1 MNWRGLSIGW
11 SLCGYLAIVIATAS
25 LLHYLRRMPRF
36 FSLVSLPGTVGHELL
51 HFLVGTLAL
60 AKPVAVSLIP
70 KFHRDGSATLGY
82 VRFSNIRWYNAL
94 WVGFAP
100 LLALPAALM
109 LVYYR
114 SMQIPPLHALEFVW
128 GYIASSLVYSCLPSK
143 ADIQIVL
150 SKPAGL
156 IVYLGGAVMLCWAWL
171 YSNPQ

>member
-11 SLCGYLAIVIATAS
+11 YFCGYLAIVIATAS

-60 AKPVAVSLIP
+60 AKPVKVSLIP
-70 KFHRDGSATLGY
+70 KFHRDGSATLGF

-100 LLALPAALM
+100 LLALPAATW
-109 LVYYR
+109 LVYWR
-114 SMQIPPLHALEFVW
+114 STQIPPLHFPELAW
-128 GYIASSLVYSCLPSK
+128 SYIAASLTYSCLPSK
-143 ADIQIVL
+143 ADVEIVL

-156 IVYLGGAVMLCWAWL
+156 IVYLGSAVILCWIWL
-171 YSNPQ
+171 KMSG